1 MIKQSLNINYS
12 KTWEKPKQ
20 NKYHNKKTT
29 IDGILFDSYKEG
41 NYYTKLKLMQK
52 AGLIWNLELQ
62 KKYILQASF
71 TFNGKKI
78 REISYYADFVYED
91 KDGLHVIDVKG
102 GNVTKTDVYK
112 LKKKLFIKK
121 YGVEIE
127 EV

>member
-1 MIKQSLNINYS
+1 M
-12 KTWEKPKQ
+12 

-29 IDGILFDSYKEG
+29 IDGILFDSKKEG
-41 NYYTKLKLMQK
+41 NYYTKLKLMQN

-91 KDGLHVIDVKG
+91 KNGLHVVDTKG
-102 GNVTKTDVYK
+102 YRTDTYK

-121 YGVEIE
+121 YGIDIE
-127 EV
+127 EI

>member
-1 MIKQSLNINYS
+1 M
-12 KTWEKPKQ
+12 

-29 IDGILFDSYKEG
+29 IDGILFASKKEG
-41 NYYTKLKLMQK
+41 NYYTKLKLMQN

-62 KKYILQASF
+62 KKYIIQASF

-91 KDGLHVIDVKG
+91 KDGLHVVDTKG
-102 GNVTKTDVYK
+102 YRTDTYK

-121 YGVEIE
+121 YGIDIE
-127 EV
+127 EI

>member
-1 MIKQSLNINYS
+1 M
-12 KTWEKPKQ
+12 

-29 IDGILFDSYKEG
+29 IDGILFDSKKEG
-41 NYYTKLKLMQK
+41 NYYTKLKLMQN

-91 KDGLHVIDVKG
+91 KDGLHVVDTKG
-102 GNVTKTDVYK
+102 YRTDTYK

-121 YGVEIE
+121 YGIDIE
-127 EV
+127 EI

>member
-1 MIKQSLNINYS
+1 M
-12 KTWEKPKQ
+12 

-29 IDGILFDSYKEG
+29 INGILFDSKREG
-41 NYYTKLKLMQK
+41 NYYTKLKLMQN

-91 KDGLHVIDVKG
+91 KDGLHVVDTKG
-102 GNVTKTDVYK
+102 YRTDTYK

-121 YGVEIE
+121 YGVDIE
-127 EV
+127 EI

>member
-1 MIKQSLNINYS
+1 M
-12 KTWEKPKQ
+12 
-20 NKYHNKKTT
+20 NKYHNKKIT
-29 IDGILFDSYKEG
+29 IDGILFDSKREG
-41 NYYTKLKLMQK
+41 NYYTKLKLMQN

-91 KDGLHVIDVKG
+91 KDGLHVVDTKG
-102 GNVTKTDVYK
+102 YRTDTYK

-121 YGVEIE
+121 YGVDIE

>member
-1 MIKQSLNINYS
+1 M
-12 KTWEKPKQ
+12 

-29 IDGILFDSYKEG
+29 IDGILFDSKKEG
-41 NYYTKLKLMQK
+41 NYYTKLKLMQN

-91 KDGLHVIDVKG
+91 KDGLHVVDTKG
-102 GNVTKTDVYK
+102 GNATKTDVYK

-121 YGVEIE
+121 YGIDIE
-127 EV
+127 EI

>member
-1 MIKQSLNINYS
+1 MS
-12 KTWEKPKQ
+12 
-20 NKYHNKKTT
+20 KYHNKKTT
-29 IDGILFDSYKEG
+29 IDGILFDSKKEG
-41 NYYTKLKLMQK
+41 NYYTKLKLMEK

-91 KDGLHVIDVKG
+91 KDGLHVVDTKG
-102 GNVTKTDVYK
+102 YRTDVYK

-121 YGVEIE
+121 YGIDIE
-127 EV
+127 EI

>member
-1 MIKQSLNINYS
+1 M
-12 KTWEKPKQ
+12 
-20 NKYHNKKTT
+20 NKYHNKKIT
-29 IDGILFDSYKEG
+29 IDGILFDSMREG
-41 NYYTKLKLMQK
+41 NYYTKLKLMQN

-91 KDGLHVIDVKG
+91 KDGLHVVDTKG
-102 GNVTKTDVYK
+102 YRTDTYK

-121 YGVEIE
+121 YGIDIE
-127 EV
+127 EI

>member
-1 MIKQSLNINYS
+1 M
-12 KTWEKPKQ
+12 
-20 NKYHNKKTT
+20 NKYHNKKIT
-29 IDGILFDSYKEG
+29 IDGILFDSKKEG
-41 NYYTKLKLMQK
+41 NYYTKLKLMQN

-91 KDGLHVIDVKG
+91 KDGLHVVDTKG
-102 GNVTKTDVYK
+102 YRTDTYK

-121 YGVEIE
+121 YGIDIE
-127 EV
+127 EI

>member
-1 MIKQSLNINYS
+1 MS
-12 KTWEKPKQ
+12 K
-20 NKYHNKKTT
+20 YRNKKIT
-29 IDGILFDSYKEG
+29 IDGILFDSKREG
-41 NYYTKLKLMQK
+41 NFYTKLKLMQN

-62 KKYILQASF
+62 KKYVLQKAF
-71 TFNGKKI
+71 TFDGKKI

-102 GNVTKTDVYK
+102 GNATKTDVYT

-121 YGVEIE
+121 YQIDIE

>member
-1 MIKQSLNINYS
+1 M
-12 KTWEKPKQ
+12 
-20 NKYHNKKTT
+20 NKYHNKKIT
-29 IDGILFDSYKEG
+29 IDGILFDSMREG
-41 NYYTKLKLMQK
+41 NYYTKLKLMQN

-91 KDGLHVIDVKG
+91 KDGLHVIDTKG
-102 GNVTKTDVYK
+102 YRTDTYK

-121 YGVEIE
+121 YGIDIE
-127 EV
+127 EI

>member
-1 MIKQSLNINYS
+1 M
-12 KTWEKPKQ
+12 

-29 IDGILFDSYKEG
+29 IDGILFDSKREG
-41 NYYTKLKLMQK
+41 NYYTKLKLMQN

-62 KKYILQASF
+62 KKYILQKAF
-71 TFNGKKI
+71 TFNKKRI

-91 KDGLHVIDVKG
+91 KDGLHVVDTKG
-102 GNVTKTDVYK
+102 YHTDVYK

-127 EV
+127 EI

>member
-1 MIKQSLNINYS
+1 MGKYN
-12 KTWEKPKQ
+12 
-20 NKYHNKKTT
+20 NKIVFH
-29 IDGILFDSYKEG
+29 DGIKFDSIREF

-62 KKYILQASF
+62 KKYVLQKAF
-71 TFNGKKI
+71 TFDGKKI

-91 KDGLHVIDVKG
+91 KDGLHVIDTKG
-102 GNVTKTDVYK
+102 YRTDTYK

>member
-1 MIKQSLNINYS
+1 M
-12 KTWEKPKQ
+12 

-29 IDGILFDSYKEG
+29 IDGILFASKKEG
-41 NYYTKLKLMQK
+41 NYYTKLKLMQNV
-52 AGLIWNLELQ
+52 GLIWNLELQ

-91 KDGLHVIDVKG
+91 KDGLHVLDTKG
-102 GNVTKTDVYK
+102 YRTDTYK

-121 YGVEIE
+121 YGIDIE
-127 EV
+127 EI

>member
-1 MIKQSLNINYS
+1 M
-12 KTWEKPKQ
+12 
-20 NKYHNKKTT
+20 NKYHNKKIT
-29 IDGILFDSYKEG
+29 IDGILFDSKREG
-41 NYYTKLKLMQK
+41 NYYTKLKLMQN

-91 KDGLHVIDVKG
+91 KDGLHVIDTKG
-102 GNVTKTDVYK
+102 YRTDTYK

-121 YGVEIE
+121 YGVDIE
-127 EV
+127 EI

>member
-1 MIKQSLNINYS
+1 M
-12 KTWEKPKQ
+12 
-20 NKYHNKKTT
+20 NKYHNKKIT
-29 IDGILFDSYKEG
+29 IDGILFDSKREG
-41 NYYTKLKLMQK
+41 NYYTKLKLMQN

-71 TFNGKKI
+71 TFNDKKI

-102 GNVTKTDVYK
+102 GNATKTDVYK

-121 YGVEIE
+121 YGIDIE
-127 EV
+127 EI

>member
-1 MIKQSLNINYS
+1 MGKYN
-12 KTWEKPKQ
+12 
-20 NKYHNKKTT
+20 NKIVFH
-29 IDGILFDSYKEG
+29 DGIKFDSIREF
-41 NYYTKLKLMQK
+41 NYYAKLKIMQK

-62 KKYILQASF
+62 KKYVLQKAF

-91 KDGLHVIDVKG
+91 KDGLHVIDTKG
-102 GNVTKTDVYK
+102 YRTDTYK

>member
-1 MIKQSLNINYS
+1 M
-12 KTWEKPKQ
+12 
-20 NKYHNKKTT
+20 NKYHNKKIT
-29 IDGILFDSYKEG
+29 IDGILFDSMREG
-41 NYYTKLKLMQK
+41 NYYTKLKLMQN
-52 AGLIWNLELQ
+52 AGLIWDLELQ
-62 KKYILQASF
+62 KKYVLQKAF

-91 KDGLHVIDVKG
+91 KDGLHVIDTKG
-102 GNVTKTDVYK
+102 YRTDTYK